1 MMTITNN
8 PMVPPANA
16 PGATPTPATAPAP
29 AKPARGRAMSWAA
42 YALSTWH
49 WRHPHPAWGTLN
61 AAGATLGAASMAA
74 AAGVPGPFAA
84 IGGALGAAGAVAAG
98 MAEDQ
103 PGHRLL
109 WRGCCWMMP
118 GTWATTALMTD
129 AIWSGWALGTL
140 AAGTAGFATAATAI
154 GRSRRRRATA
164 AQDRAAMLD
173 AAARRDRLAAVW
185 EARIARVTDV
195 KVRVRN
201 VQGWATRT
209 GFTLDADLPPGGA
222 TWRDIARRTEG
233 LAADARLP
241 HGCEVTVE
249 PGDSRGA
256 VLLHVSTVNAL
267 SQDHY
272 LDDYSP
278 LSINN
283 PLAIGPLRNG
293 EQALINLRYACGVLV
308 GQTDSGKT
316 NQLQTINT
324 QLVRCVDTIVWQID
338 LAGGGLSR
346 PWVTPYAEG
355 RAPRPAVDWVATNV
369 AEAEIM
375 VRAAIEIIN
384 GRKPAYQQRMRQAND
399 DKIPVGPDLPEI
411 VIVVDEIKTV
421 PPHIVN
427 MLAQI
432 SDTGRAAGV
441 RTLCCALRATDD
453 YLPIAIKEQARI
465 RIGMRVTDDKEL
477 NYLFG
482 WKYNIDAEAAPY
494 QGTGFLLAGTPGEAA
509 PMPFKGYR
517 TDPGRIDAAAV
528 AVAPWRP
535 DLDAISQQLAGQVTV
550 RGTRAYTD
558 RWTRTMPTLFTEPIT
573 ITTPPPAPPAPG
585 VPAAPTTSTAPANG
599 GRGGDISHLFDP
611 IPGDTLDAALDRFRT
626 IAARNVTE
634 LGIDMAAALNHLNP
648 NPVPELLTRALDATE
663 ANGGRIHTGDLAA
676 RLDMDPATLGT
687 ELNRLLRDVGVER
700 HNATGSVRIGD
711 AVKPGYHSA
720 TLRDAIDAYRAGGQ
734 RAA

>member
-1 MMTITNN
+1 MTTTDTN
-8 PMVPPANA
+8 PQMVPPASV
-16 PGATPTPATAPAP
+16 PGATPNPTTNPTAAG
-29 AKPARGRAMSWAA
+29 KPARGRAMSWAA

-61 AAGATLGAASMAA
+61 AAGATLGAASIAA
-74 AAGVPGPFAA
+74 AAQVPGPFAA

-98 MAEDQ
+98 MADDL

-118 GTWATTALMTD
+118 GAWATTALMTD
-129 AIWSGWALGTL
+129 AVWSGWAVGTL
-140 AAGTAGFATAATAI
+140 AAGTAGFGTVATAI
-154 GRSRRRRATA
+154 GRTRRRRATA
-164 AQDRAAMLD
+164 AQQHAAAMD
-173 AAARRDRLAAVW
+173 AAARRDRVAAVW

-267 SQDHY
+267 AQDHY

-293 EQALINLRYACGVLV
+293 EQAVINLRYACGVLV

-324 QLVRCVDTIVWQID
+324 QLVRCVDTLVWQID

-355 RAPRPAVDWVATNV
+355 RAPRPAVDWVATSIG
-369 AEAEIM
+369 EAEIM

-384 GRKPAYQQRMRQAND
+384 GRKPAYQQRMRAAND

-465 RIGMRVTDDKEL
+465 RIGMRVTDEKEL

-494 QGTGFLLAGTPGEAA
+494 QGCGFLLAGNPGEAA

-517 TDPGRIDAAAV
+517 TDPNRIDAAAV

-535 DLDAISQQLAGQVTV
+535 DLDAISAQLAGKVAV
-550 RGTRAYTD
+550 KGTRAYTD
-558 RWTRTMPTLFTEPIT
+558 RWARTMPTLFTAPIT
-573 ITTPPPAPPAPG
+573 ITPPA
-585 VPAAPTTSTAPANG
+585 TAPAATAPTAPATGTPPAG
-599 GRGGDISHLFDP
+599 GGAGADIAHLFDP
-611 IPGDTLDAALDRFRT
+611 IPGDTLDAALDRFKT
-626 IAARNVTE
+626 IAARNVSE
-634 LGIDMAAALNHLNP
+634 LGIDMTAALNHL
-648 NPVPELLTRALDATE
+648 NPVPELLTRALEATD
-663 ANGGRIHTGDLAA
+663 ANGGRIHTGELAT

-687 ELNRLLRDVGVER
+687 ELNRLLREVGVER

-720 TLRDAIDAYRAGGQ
+720 TLRDAIDAYRTGGQ

>member
-1 MMTITNN
+1 MTTTNGSF
-8 PMVPPANA
+8 VPPAPA
-16 PGATPTPATAPAP
+16 PGATPTPHPTNPTAAP
-29 AKPARGRAMSWAA
+29 TKPARGRAGHWLT

-49 WRHPHPAWGTLN
+49 WRHPHPAWGALN
-61 AAGATLGAASMAA
+61 AAGATLGASGIAA
-74 AAGVPGPFAA
+74 AAQVPGPFAA

-98 MAEDQ
+98 MADDL

-129 AIWSGWALGTL
+129 AVWSGWALGTL
-140 AAGTAGFATAATAI
+140 AAGTAGFATAATAF
-154 GRSRRRRATA
+154 GRTRRRRLDA
-164 AQDRAAMLD
+164 AQQRAALVD
-173 AAARRDRLAAVW
+173 AAARRDRLATAW

-195 KVRVRN
+195 KVAVRN
-201 VQGWATRT
+201 VQGWPTRT
-209 GFTLDADLPPGGA
+209 GFTLDADLPTGGA

-267 SQDHY
+267 SQDHH

-293 EQALINLRYACGVLV
+293 EQAVINLRYACGVLV

-324 QLVRCVDTIVWQID
+324 QLVRCVDTLVWQID

-355 RAPRPAVDWVATNV
+355 RAPRPAVDWVATSIG
-369 AEAEIM
+369 EAEIM

-384 GRKPAYQQRMRQAND
+384 GRKPAYQQRMRAAND

-411 VIVVDEIKTV
+411 VIVVDEIKTI

-517 TDPGRIDAAAV
+517 TDPARIDAAAV

-535 DLDAISQQLAGQVTV
+535 DLDAVSQQLAGKVAV
-550 RGTRAYTD
+550 KGTRAYAD
-558 RWTRTMPTLFTEPIT
+558 RWTRTMPTLFTDPIT
-573 ITTPPPAPPAPG
+573 ITPTSTTTPTPPVTSASATG
-585 VPAAPTTSTAPANG
+585 TTDG
-599 GRGGDISHLFDP
+599 GTGGDIAHLFDP
-611 IPGDTLDAALDRFRT
+611 IPGDTLDAALDRFRA

-634 LGIDMAAALNHLNP
+634 LGIDMTTALNHLNP
-648 NPVPELLTRALDATE
+648 DPVPELLTRALDATD

-676 RLDMDPATLGT
+676 RLAMDPATLGT
-687 ELNRLLRDVGVER
+687 ELNRLLRNVGVER

-711 AVKPGYHSA
+711 AVKPGYLAA
-720 TLRDAIDAYRAGGQ
+720 TFRDAIDAYQAGGR